1 MKARVARPAA
11 NGRGPRRQPPSAWRG
26 RMLKLLHL
34 VAEQALPLTIAG
46 VSFVIALDAWLSA
59 RPVLWEQQRALAS
72 VSIAT
77 ELEHRA
83 DGGVDSRNTIT
94 ITNVGELSFAV
105 LDVQIG
111 MATEDG
117 VQAAWL
123 QNSLLRES
131 IVPLPIGLRPFHLEP
146 ARDGAS
152 ARYAFDD
159 SHSGWHAV
167 DPGRAVELVF
177 VQPLHGEGQLDI
189 SVEVFA
195 QPLRMAA
202 LAEQI
207 TTERV
212 IAGHRR
218 HVFPES
224 GEGEVSD
231 LGVFPYTASSVV
243 LVPAEP
249 VHVARA
255 APPTRLRAKR
265 RNDTA
270 TP

>member
-1 MKARVARPAA
+1 MKARVTRPAA
-11 NGRGPRRQPPSAWRG
+11 AGGAPRRRAPSPWRG
-26 RMLKLLHL
+26 RLLKLLHL

-46 VSFVIALDAWLSA
+46 VSFVIALDAWMSA

-83 DGGVDSRNTIT
+83 DGGVDSRSTIT
-94 ITNVGELSFAV
+94 ISNVGELSFAV

-111 MATEDG
+111 MATEGD
-117 VQAAWL
+117 VQAEWL
-123 QNSLLRES
+123 QNSLLREAT
-131 IVPLPIGLRPFHLEP
+131 VPLPIGLRPFHLES

-152 ARYAFDD
+152 ARFAFDD
-159 SHSGWHAV
+159 RVSGWHAV

-177 VQPLHGEGQLDI
+177 VQPLHGQGHLDI
-189 SVEVFA
+189 GVEVFA

-207 TTERV
+207 TVERV

-231 LGVFPYTASSVV
+231 LGVFPYSASSLVV
-243 LVPAEP
+243 VTAEPSQAGRAVPAKRP
-249 VHVARA
+249 R
-255 APPTRLRAKR
+255 RKR

>member
-1 MKARVARPAA
+1 MSPRPARPTRRQGAGVARVH
-11 NGRGPRRQPPSAWRG
+11 SVWRG
-26 RMLKLLHL
+26 RLVRLLQL

-77 ELEHRA
+77 ELESTDA
-83 DGGVDSRNTIT
+83 DGVDSRTTVT

-111 MATEDG
+111 MATEGG
-117 VQAAWL
+117 VQAPWL
-123 QNSLLRES
+123 ENTLLRQS
-131 IVPLPIGLRPFHLEP
+131 PVVLPVGLRPFHLEP
-146 ARDGAS
+146 ARDGRS
-152 ARYAFDD
+152 ALFSFDQG
-159 SHSGWHAV
+159 SSGWHAV
-167 DPGRAVELVF
+167 DPGRSVELVF
-177 VQPLHGEGQLDI
+177 VQPLSGHGRLDI
-189 SVEVFA
+189 GVELFA

-207 TTERV
+207 TVERV

-218 HVFPES
+218 QVFPEA

-231 LGVFPYTASSVV
+231 LGVFPYSASSIVV
-243 LVPAEP
+243 IPAEP
-249 VHVARA
+249 VHALRPAAAAKPRAR
-255 APPTRLRAKR
+255 R
-265 RNDTA
+265 RNEA
-270 TP
+270 TSP

>member
-1 MKARVARPAA
+1 MKARVTPPAAKAARARPRPA
-11 NGRGPRRQPPSAWRG
+11 SAWRG
-26 RMLKLLHL
+26 RLLKLLHL

-77 ELEHRA
+77 ELEPRA
-83 DGGVDSRNTIT
+83 DGGIDSRSTIT

-111 MATEDG
+111 MAADAG

-123 QNSLLRES
+123 QNSLLREAT
-131 IVPLPIGLRPFHLEP
+131 VPLPIGLRPFHLEQ

-152 ARYAFDD
+152 ARFAFDE
-159 SHSGWHAV
+159 SSSGWHAI

-177 VQPLHGEGQLDI
+177 VQPLRGQGHVDI
-189 SVEVFA
+189 GVEVFA

-207 TTERV
+207 TVERV

-218 HVFPES
+218 HVFPEA
-224 GEGEVSD
+224 GQGEVSD
-231 LGVFPYTASSVV
+231 LGVFPYSAASLVV
-243 LVPAEP
+243 VSAEP
-249 VHVARA
+249 ARA
-255 APPTRLRAKR
+255 ARPAPTTRLRGKR